1 MIRIKAQEL
10 IDDVARA
17 MGWDPADLDNW
28 QTADIKA
35 ALSRA
40 LDLVWTDRTMWWAEV
55 MEERRLA
62 FADYWS
68 STTAYTQGVV
78 VFFPQSN
85 SYWQCISSV
94 TGAEPATYNV
104 GYDGWEASSHWY
116 QCDSLDSATTWD
128 PGTDYASGALVTFD
142 GEFYVANASISA
154 GNAPGVSASWVKV
167 VQLDPVIRG
176 VSGGARANAARPSIG
191 AVRWIT
197 DRRPSEDAGYEALE
211 WMKSGEDY
219 RVNAQDNMVVWVSY
233 RRVCP
238 PLVGDT
244 WDATKAYTP
253 INTRY

>member
-17 MGWDPADLDNW
+17 MGWEPTELENW
-28 QTADIKA
+28 QLADIKA

-40 LDLVWTDRTMWWAEV
+40 LELVWTDRTMWWAEI

-68 STTAYTQGVV
+68 STTAYTQGAV

-85 SYWQCISSV
+85 AYWQCISSV
-94 TGAEPATYNV
+94 TGAEPATYSAAT
-104 GYDGWEASSHWY
+104 GWSASAHWY
-116 QCDSLDSATTWD
+116 QCDSLAEATAWD
-128 PGTDYASGALVTFD
+128 PATNYAAAALVTFD
-142 GEFYVANASISA
+142 GEFYVSNASISA
-154 GNAPGVSASWVKV
+154 GSAPGVSASWIKV
-167 VQLDPVIRG
+167 VQLDQLLRG

-191 AVRWIT
+191 AVRWIA
-197 DRRPSEDAGYEALE
+197 DRQPSADAGYEPLD
-211 WMKSGEDY
+211 WMKVGEDY
-219 RVNAQDNMVVWVSY
+219 RVNAGDNVTVWVSY

-244 WDATKAYTP
+244 WDATRIYTP
-253 INTRY
+253 VNTRY